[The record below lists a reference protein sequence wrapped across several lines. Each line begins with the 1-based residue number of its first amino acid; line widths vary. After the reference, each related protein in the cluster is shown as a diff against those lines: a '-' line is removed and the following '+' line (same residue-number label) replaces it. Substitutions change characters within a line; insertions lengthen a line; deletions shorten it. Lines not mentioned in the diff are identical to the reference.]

1 MKTKLHLAK
10 KKMTSNKQN
19 FSENDRIF
27 YADGYKLAQSA
38 AEKELTTETLFQ
50 AIESLYQAIDGL
62 NDSILALAKRQ
73 NVNVACAKGC
83 QWCCHQAVFANSYEI
98 HYLSEKIKAN
108 FKDNDI
114 SIIRK
119 SCEAKNHAVTK
130 LSNEQMLNYKS
141 PCPLLS
147 NGACAIYFARPMA
160 CRIYLS
166 TKLQSCL
173 DFYHHPEN
181 ESSFP
186 ALIDFPLRAGRMMNE
201 GFTAALKELGVETAE
216 FRLEE
221 GLLIALNQKINLS
234 ANQ

>member
-1 MKTKLHLAK
+1 MAPSRK
-10 KKMTSNKQN
+10 N
-19 FSENDRIF
+19 FNENDRIL
-27 YADGYKLAQSA
+27 YSDGYKLAQTAIERGLSNH
-38 AEKELTTETLFQ
+38 ELFQ

-62 NDSILALAKRQ
+62 NDSIIALAKRQ
-73 NVNVACAKGC
+73 NINVACTKGC

-98 HYLSEKIKAN
+98 HYLSEKIKEN
-108 FKDNDI
+108 FSPKDLSTIQNAC
-114 SIIRK
+114 K
-119 SCEAKNHAVTK
+119 TKNAAVSK
-130 LSNEQMLNYKS
+130 LSEEKVLSYKS

-166 TKLQSCL
+166 TNLTSCVE
-173 DFYHHPEN
+173 FYTHPEN

-201 GFTAALKELGVETAE
+201 GFMAALKESGIETAE

-221 GLLIALNQKINLS
+221 GLFIALNQKNDL
-234 ANQ
+234 AKNQ